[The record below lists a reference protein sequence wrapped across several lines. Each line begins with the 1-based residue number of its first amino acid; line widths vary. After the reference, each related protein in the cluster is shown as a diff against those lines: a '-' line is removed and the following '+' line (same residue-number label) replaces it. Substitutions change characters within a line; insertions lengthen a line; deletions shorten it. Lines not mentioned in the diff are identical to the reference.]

1 MINNFGSFFHFKMN
15 RFINAGIHFFILYLI
30 YREIRLHFRYEDD
43 TTRRT
48 SSARGKS
55 QEHDFDRLMGQPET
69 ELGQSKEFL
78 VKVSVWDPQMGL
90 YR

>member
-1 MINNFGSFFHFKMN
+1 MN

-43 TTRRT
+43 TTKGT
-48 SSARGKS
+48 SSARGQS
-55 QEHDFDRLMGQPET
+55 QEHGIDRLMGQPET

-78 VKVSVWDPQMGL
+78 VKVSVWDPQIGS

>member
-1 MINNFGSFFHFKMN
+1 MN
-15 RFINAGIHFFILYLI
+15 RFINAGIHFVILYLI

-55 QEHDFDRLMGQPET
+55 QEHDFDRLMGQSET

>member
-1 MINNFGSFFHFKMN
+1 MN
-15 RFINAGIHFFILYLI
+15 RFIIAGIHFCILYLI
-30 YREIRLHFRYEDD
+30 YREIRLQFRNEDV
-43 TTRRT
+43 TARGT

-55 QEHDFDRLMGQPET
+55 QEHDFDRLLGQSET

-78 VKVSVWDPQMGL
+78 VKVSVWDPQMGS

>member
-1 MINNFGSFFHFKMN
+1 MN

-48 SSARGKS
+48 SRGKS

>member
-1 MINNFGSFFHFKMN
+1 MN

-55 QEHDFDRLMGQPET
+55 QEHDFDKLMGQPET

>member
-1 MINNFGSFFHFKMN
+1 MN
-15 RFINAGIHFFILYLI
+15 RFMNAGIHFFILCLI
-30 YREIRLHFRYEDD
+30 YREIRLHFRYEEV
-43 TTRRT
+43 TTRGT

-55 QEHDFDRLMGQPET
+55 QEHDFDRLLGQPET

-78 VKVSVWDPQMGL
+78 VKVSVWDPQMGS